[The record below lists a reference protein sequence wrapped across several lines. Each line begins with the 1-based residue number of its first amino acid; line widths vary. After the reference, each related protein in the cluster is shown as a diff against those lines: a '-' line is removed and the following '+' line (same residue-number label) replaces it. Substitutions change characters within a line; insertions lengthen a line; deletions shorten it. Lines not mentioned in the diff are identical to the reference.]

1 MTVLVAPLNW
11 FGLQQQQQQQVRRR
25 DEHHC
30 HDSIAMQLVRWLLF
44 RLSFASAVA
53 TLYSVTDSSSLLAG
67 IYTDHYVSCRYA
79 PFLFTSASCVRSIAA
94 VVRDVVG
101 VAASA
106 ETVHQG
112 AVVQTAAAPWSSR
125 HCSPISLTSIACNCL
140 EHIVSHPARHL
151 LKSRNG
157 YAQKY
162 R

>member
-1 MTVLVAPLNW
+1 MLGRDVLLLEAGFVTVLVAPLNW
-11 FGLQQQQQQQVRRR
+11 FGLQQQQQQQRRR

-94 VVRDVVG
+94 VLHGCATSWAWQLVLRLYTRQQSFRLQLRPG
-101 VAASA
+101 
-106 ETVHQG
+106 
-112 AVVQTAAAPWSSR
+112 R
-125 HCSPISLTSIACNCL
+125 HDIAYPSHSP
-140 EHIVSHPARHL
+140 P
-151 LKSRNG
+151 
-157 YAQKY
+157 
-162 R
+162 